1 MNHLFE
7 REPKEIKKSKKSS
20 IILGIVLILILIGFW
35 FFYQIYLLN
44 SPGEEVIFNIK
55 KGEGMR
61 DISSNL
67 KKAGL
72 IKSEILFNFAV
83 ILKGVQGNLQAGIY
97 SLSPSMSISEILEK
111 IDAGEIAKESITSIE
126 GWN

>member
-55 KGEGMR
+55 
-61 DISSNL
+61 
-67 KKAGL
+67 
-72 IKSEILFNFAV
+72 
-83 ILKGVQGNLQAGIY
+83 
-97 SLSPSMSISEILEK
+97 
-111 IDAGEIAKESITSIE
+111 
-126 GWN
+126 